1 MKFWSEQVGAPGM
14 FTNALESPFCY
25 LIAEKPRLFPGE
37 NPYGRQ
43 RAGLVFVRGFLD
55 TRTCLATR

>member
-1 MKFWSEQVGAPGM
+1 MGAPGM